1 MGAHSLLGIIH
12 WCWTTSSHRAPSLC
26 QSMPAAS
33 WGWGMLQLSLARTL
47 DPSHMVQAT
56 LRNWELMLGFPPPLF
71 FFFLFT
77 PPFCLS
83 SRQAVKDPLQL
94 SRQRRIMKT
103 VP

>member
-1 MGAHSLLGIIH
+1 
-12 WCWTTSSHRAPSLC
+12 
-26 QSMPAAS
+26 MPAAS